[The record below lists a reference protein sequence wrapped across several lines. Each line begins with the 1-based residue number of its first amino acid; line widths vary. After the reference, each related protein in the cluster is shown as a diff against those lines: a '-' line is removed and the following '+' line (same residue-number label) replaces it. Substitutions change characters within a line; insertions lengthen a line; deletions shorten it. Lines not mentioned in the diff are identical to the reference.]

1 MLTSLKQASS
11 RLLSAN
17 LPRYEPYHPSRTTGL
32 RVDDNREQRA
42 SQSTATIKLE
52 HKTTL
57 CEALIC
63 CGRGGGGFEPIQY
76 NTIQYK
82 ARKAPAIKV
91 ARRELRGGRPS
102 PSFTFLKNLTCKLS
116 SPRYNLK
123 LAFVLLLLA
132 SIENDVD

>member
-1 MLTSLKQASS
+1 M
-11 RLLSAN
+11 
-17 LPRYEPYHPSRTTGL
+17 
-32 RVDDNREQRA
+32 
-42 SQSTATIKLE
+42 
-52 HKTTL
+52 
-57 CEALIC
+57 EAIEEDLD
-63 CGRGGGGFEPIQY
+63 EEAA
-76 NTIQYK
+76 
-82 ARKAPAIKV
+82 ARWRAPAIKV